1 VNTRSIFDE
10 VWSLYLPVAV
20 AVVVIVVGVIVFAVL
35 RFRER
40 PGRISSRRT
49 ENLPLEVVYVVI
61 LVVIAA
67 VLYTVTY
74 RADAREERTRSSALP
89 ITVIGYEWEW
99 HFSYPGTGVS
109 VDGTQASPPRLVV
122 PLDTRIHFTLTSR
135 DVIHAF
141 WIPAM
146 RFKWDA
152 FPFRTTSFD
161 MTFPSQGTLVGRCA
175 EFCGLGHTGMAFLVD
190 VVPKARYQAWI
201 ASGRHA

>member
-10 VWSLYLPVAV
+10 VWALYLPVGA
-20 AVVVIVVGVIVFAVL
+20 AVVVIVAGVLVFAAL

-40 PGRISSRRT
+40 PGRVPSRRT
-49 ENLPLEVVYVVI
+49 GNHRLEVSYIAV

-74 RADAREERTRSSALP
+74 RAEAREDRTSSSGLP
-89 ITVIGYEWEW
+89 ITVIAYEWQW

-109 VDGTQASPPRLVV
+109 VDGTQARPPTLVV
-122 PLDTRIHFTLTSR
+122 PLDTRIHFTMTSR

-141 WIPAM
+141 WIPSM
-146 RFKWDA
+146 RFKRDA
-152 FPFRTTSFD
+152 FPYRTTSFD
-161 MTFPSQGTLVGRCA
+161 MSFPTVGTTVGRCA

-190 VVPKARYQAWI
+190 VVPKDRYRAWL
-201 ASGRHA
+201 ASGGHG